1 MIRNSH
7 RSTRRRGIIF
17 ILSAPSGAGKT
28 TLINGLRSIF
38 PEIELSVSWT
48 TRSLRGGEVDGRD
61 YRFVTRRQFDAMRAK
76 GQFAEWAKVHS
87 HRYGTLRGPLERCAR
102 RGRDILL
109 DIDVQGAK
117 KIKRLYPGAVAIFLL
132 PPSLR
137 ELARRL
143 ARRGTEGRETMRRRL
158 ANARGEIRRVIE
170 YDYCVINRDVQEAV
184 AVLRSIVEAE
194 RSRTS
199 RVSRWRMEPL
209 RAPRAR
215 VSHEQRSK
223 TQRSG

>member
-1 MIRNSH
+1 
-7 RSTRRRGIIF
+7 
-17 ILSAPSGAGKT
+17 
-28 TLINGLRSIF
+28 LINGLRSIF

-48 TRSLRGGEVDGRD
+48 TRSLRDGEVDGRD

>member
-1 MIRNSH
+1 
-7 RSTRRRGIIF
+7 
-17 ILSAPSGAGKT
+17 
-28 TLINGLRSIF
+28 LINGLRSIF

-48 TRSLRGGEVDGRD
+48 TRSLRDGEVDGRD

-87 HRYGTLRGPLERCAR
+87 HRYGTPRGPLERCAR

-215 VSHEQRSK
+215 VSHDQK

>member
-1 MIRNSH
+1 MTRKSH
-7 RSTRRRGIIF
+7 RLTRRRGIIF

-48 TRSLRGGEVDGRD
+48 TRPVRDGEVDGRD

-87 HRYGTLRGPLERCAR
+87 FLYGTPRGPLERCAR

-109 DIDVQGAK
+109 DIDVQGAR
-117 KIKRLYPGAVAIFLL
+117 KIKRLYPGAVAMFLL

-170 YDYCVINRDVQEAV
+170 YDYCVVNRDVKEAV
-184 AVLRSIVEAE
+184 TVLRSIVEAE
-194 RSRTS
+194 RVRTF
-199 RVSRWRMEPL
+199 RVIRWRLETGSERRP
-209 RAPRAR
+209 R
-215 VSHEQRSK
+215 VSHDQK

>member
-7 RSTRRRGIIF
+7 RFTRRRGIIF

-38 PEIELSVSWT
+38 PEIELAVSWT
-48 TRSLRGGEVDGRD
+48 TRSLRDGEVDGRD

-87 HRYGTLRGPLERCAR
+87 HRYGTPRRPLDRCVH

-109 DIDVQGAK
+109 DIDVQGAR

-137 ELARRL
+137 ELALRL

-158 ANARGEIRRVIE
+158 ADARGEIRRVIE
-170 YDYCVINRDVQEAV
+170 YDYCVVNRDVKEAV
-184 AVLRSIVEAE
+184 TALRSIVEAE

-199 RVSRWRMEPL
+199 RVSRWRIERL

-215 VSHEQRSK
+215 VSHDQK

>member
-1 MIRNSH
+1 MTRNSH
-7 RSTRRRGIIF
+7 RLTRRRGIIF

-38 PEIELSVSWT
+38 PEIELSVSCT
-48 TRSLRGGEVDGRD
+48 TRALRDGEVNGRD
-61 YRFVTRRQFDAMRAK
+61 YRFVTQRQFDAMRAK
-76 GQFAEWAKVHS
+76 ECFAEWARVHNFF
-87 HRYGTLRGPLERCAR
+87 YGTPRRPLDRCVKG
-102 RGRDILL
+102 GRDILL
-109 DIDVQGAK
+109 DIDVQGAR
-117 KIKRLYPGAVAIFLL
+117 KIKQVYRGAVAIFLL

-143 ARRGTEGRETMRRRL
+143 ALRGTERRETMRRRL

-170 YDYCVINRDVQEAV
+170 YDYCVINRDVKEAV

-194 RSRTS
+194 RARTS
-199 RVSRWRMEPL
+199 RVIRWRMEPL
-209 RAPRAR
+209 RARRAR
-215 VSHEQRSK
+215 VSHEQRSE

>member
-1 MIRNSH
+1 
-7 RSTRRRGIIF
+7 
-17 ILSAPSGAGKT
+17 
-28 TLINGLRSIF
+28 
-38 PEIELSVSWT
+38 VSWT
-48 TRSLRGGEVDGRD
+48 TRSLRDGEVDGRD
-61 YRFVTRRQFDAMRAK
+61 YRFVTRRQFDAMKAK
-76 GQFAEWAKVHS
+76 GRFAEWARVHN
-87 HRYGTLRGPLERCAR
+87 HLYGTPRGPLDRSVH

-109 DIDVQGAK
+109 DIDVQGAR

-137 ELARRL
+137 ELALRL

-170 YDYCVINRDVQEAV
+170 YDYCVVNRDVKEAV
-184 AVLRSIVEAE
+184 TALRSIVEAE

-199 RVSRWRMEPL
+199 RVSRWRIERL

-215 VSHEQRSK
+215 VSHDQK

>member
-1 MIRNSH
+1 M
-7 RSTRRRGIIF
+7 TRRRGIIF

-48 TRSLRGGEVDGRD
+48 TRSLRDGEVDGRD
-61 YRFVTRRQFDAMRAK
+61 YRFVARRQFDAMRAK
-76 GQFAEWAKVHS
+76 GRFAEWAKVHS
-87 HRYGTLRGPLERCAR
+87 HLYGTPRGPLDRCVQ

-109 DIDVQGAK
+109 DIDVQGAR

-143 ARRGTEGRETMRRRL
+143 ALRGTEGRDTMRRRL

-170 YDYCVINRDVQEAV
+170 YDYCVVNREVKEAG
-184 AVLRSIVEAE
+184 AALRAIVEAE
-194 RSRTS
+194 RCRTH
-199 RVSRWRMEPL
+199 RVSRWRTERL

-215 VSHEQRSK
+215 VSHDHK

>member
-1 MIRNSH
+1 MTRNRQRLS
-7 RSTRRRGIIF
+7 RRRGIIF

-28 TLINGLRSIF
+28 TLINGLRSVY
-38 PEIELSVSWT
+38 PEIELSVSCT
-48 TRSLRGGEVDGRD
+48 TRALRHGEVDGRD
-61 YRFVTRRQFDAMRAK
+61 YRFVTRRQFDTMLAK
-76 GQFAEWAKVHS
+76 GKFVEWAKVHNYL
-87 HRYGTLRGPLERCAR
+87 YGTPRGPLDRCMH

-109 DIDVQGAK
+109 DIDVQGAR

-143 ARRGTEGRETMRRRL
+143 ARRGTEGREIMRRRL

-170 YDYCVINRDVQEAV
+170 YDYCVVNRDVKEA
-184 AVLRSIVEAE
+184 AGVLCSIVEAE
-194 RSRTS
+194 RARTC
-199 RVSRWRMEPL
+199 RVTRWRMEPERERRL
-209 RAPRAR
+209 RI
-215 VSHEQRSK
+215 SHDQK